1 MNYIKFMEMA
11 IEEARA
17 AYTAGEFPV
26 GCILVYQDRVLARGR
41 RIGTVGAHRN
51 EVDHAEMVALRQ
63 LSKMETRIP
72 AERIT
77 LFSTLEPCL
86 MCYGAIILSGIKTL
100 VYALE
105 DVMGGG
111 TSCDL
116 AKLNPLYRQ
125 SRISIVPNILRAE
138 SAKLLKAYFQNPE
151 NNYWKGSLLAQHAV
165 SI

>member
-1 MNYIKFMEMA
+1 MDPIPSSEYYYANKI
-11 IEEARA
+11 
-17 AYTAGEFPV
+17 
-26 GCILVYQDRVLARGR
+26 VL
-41 RIGTVGAHRN
+41 
-51 EVDHAEMVALRQ
+51 
-63 LSKMETRIP
+63 
-72 AERIT
+72 IT
-77 LFSTLEPCL
+77 LD
-86 MCYGAIILSGIKTL
+86 
-100 VYALE
+100 ALE